1 MCQTG
6 DREGC
11 RMSQTQDRWV
21 QARAMVRSRAWRAGY
36 ASARRGEDAQFMERG
51 TKALAYEYGRLTAAW
66 LRGEGQL
73 LPWVSERRP
82 LPDYLVRYMAEA
94 LMDCVTASATGG
106 DAPDAEEARPSDG
119 GDPELGV
126 VASSQDRDTKGQF

>member
-36 ASARRGEDAQFMERG
+36 ASARRGEDAQFMDRG

-73 LPWVSERRP
+73 LPLISERRP

-94 LMDCVTASATGG
+94 LMACVAAASEGPGAPQTAT
-106 DAPDAEEARPSDG
+106 RPWSDDG
-119 GDPELGV
+119 
-126 VASSQDRDTKGQF
+126 

>member
-1 MCQTG
+1 
-6 DREGC
+6 
-11 RMSQTQDRWV
+11 MSQTQDRWV

-36 ASARRGEDAQFMERG
+36 ASARRGEDAQFMDRG

-94 LMDCVTASATGG
+94 LMDCATA
-106 DAPDAEEARPSDG
+106 
-119 GDPELGV
+119 
-126 VASSQDRDTKGQF
+126 